1 MSTAMPSTSSLKR
14 NLGQMVRRM
23 SRIRPRLLSLA
34 WYPLVFDLFGRAAVM
49 ERPTL
54 LAFPDCIRVGPRAHI
69 RRGVRLEA
77 VPRPGQ
83 QPPRIEIG
91 ADVLIEQNVQIIATT
106 RVVLGDR
113 VAIAGHCAIVDA
125 THPFGD
131 GDGNIGHRL
140 TDDGREVSIG
150 AGTFVGFGAVILP
163 GVHLGEG
170 CVVGANAVVTR
181 SFGARSVIAG
191 APARLLQTY

>member
-1 MSTAMPSTSSLKR
+1 MPSPSSFKR
-14 NLGQMVRRM
+14 SLWQMVRRL
-23 SRIRPRLLSLA
+23 SRLRPRLLSLA
-34 WYPLVFDLFGRAAVM
+34 WYPLVFDLFGRGAVM

-54 LAFPDCIRVGPRAHI
+54 VAFPDCIRIGPRTHI

-77 VPRPGQ
+77 VPRPGRPQ
-83 QPPRIEIG
+83 PRIEIG

-113 VAIAGHCAIVDA
+113 VAIAGHCAIVDV
-125 THPFGD
+125 THPFGNSD
-131 GDGNIGHRL
+131 DNSGHRIA
-140 TDDGREVSIG
+140 DDGREVSLG

-163 GVHLGEG
+163 GVHLGEC

-191 APARLLQTY
+191 APARLLKTY